1 MRREMKRLAIWFWLP
16 ASFFAGTLMFAADAS
31 AAKNPTPILVELFTS
46 EGCSSCPPADVLL
59 QQLDV
64 TQPISGAQLIVLS
77 EHVTYWDQLG
87 WKDPYS
93 SSVVTDRQA
102 AFASHFGLAS
112 SYTPEMVVDGTT
124 EFVGNDSHLVTQAI
138 QKASSSGKVAMHISS
153 ISGDTS
159 GKLRAYVEAD
169 ALPASVKGSSADIYL
184 VLALDHAESQVER
197 GENKGHH
204 LAYVAVVQSIT
215 KIGTDDKS
223 HNFAKQVEIK
233 IDPRTDPSNV
243 RVIAF
248 LQRGSGPVLGAAM
261 GMLTT
266 AATQRTSQ

>member
-1 MRREMKRLAIWFWLP
+1 MRREMKRLVILFWLP
-16 ASFFAGTLMFAADAS
+16 ALLFAGTLMFAADVTP
-31 AAKNPTPILVELFTS
+31 AKNSTPILVELFTS
-46 EGCSSCPPADVLL
+46 EGCSSCPPADAIL

-64 TQPISGAQLIVLS
+64 TQPVHGAQLIVLS
-77 EHVTYWDQLG
+77 EHVTYWDQMG

-93 SSVVTDRQA
+93 SSAVTDRQA

-138 QKASSSGKVAMHISS
+138 QKASSSGKVAVHISA
-153 ISGDTS
+153 ISGDAS
-159 GKLRAYVEAD
+159 GKLRAYVESD
-169 ALPASVKGSSADIYL
+169 ALPAWVKGPSSDIYL
-184 VLALDHAESQVER
+184 VVALDHAESQVER

-215 KIGTDDKS
+215 KIGTDDKN
-223 HNFAKQVEIK
+223 HNFAKQVEVK
-233 IDPRTDPSNV
+233 IDPRTDLSNV

-248 LQRGSGPVLGAAM
+248 LQRGFGPVLGAAM
-261 GMLTT
+261 GVLPT
-266 AATQRTSQ
+266 AAAQRTSQ

>member
-1 MRREMKRLAIWFWLP
+1 MRREMKRLAIWFWLL
-16 ASFFAGTLMFAADAS
+16 ASFFAGTLTFAADTS
-31 AAKNPTPILVELFTS
+31 AAKNPIPILVELFTS

-64 TQPISGAQLIVLS
+64 TQPIPGAQLIVLS

-102 AFASHFGLAS
+102 AFVSHFGLAS
-112 SYTPEMVVDGTT
+112 SYTPEMVVDGTA
-124 EFVGNDSHLVTQAI
+124 EFVGNDSHLVAQAI
-138 QKASSSGKVAMHISS
+138 EKASRSGKVEIHISS
-153 ISGDTS
+153 ISGDDS
-159 GKLRAYVEAD
+159 GKLHAYVEAD
-169 ALPASVKGSSADIYL
+169 ALPASIKGPSADVYF
-184 VLALDHAESQVER
+184 VVALDHAESQVER

-215 KIGTDDKS
+215 KIGTGDKN
-223 HNFAKQVEIK
+223 HNFAKQVEVK
-233 IDPRTDPSNV
+233 IDPHTDLSNV

-248 LQRGSGPVLGAAM
+248 LQRGSGPVLGAVM
-261 GMLTT
+261 GMLPRV
-266 AATQRTSQ
+266 AAQHTSQ